1 MGPLGHPCRAG
12 TSEHPGLHLP
22 PPNNAGPSR
31 GVSAATPAAQ
41 RTCVPSGPSTDQL
54 REPAAPLPSS
64 EEQGCHHGFLP
75 PSWRLGTCRAQC
87 PGPGAR
93 TSADITAMSL
103 RARSLPRPAA
113 RRTRGCR
120 LSRGRQACGTCES
133 CPRAGRTSPPQSDV
147 RAPPTHRQPRDAGG
161 GPRHPRR
168 VWRGQGSQSGP
179 CSHGRQ
185 AAVLPAGR
193 CRGSG
198 GSCQGEGCGP
208 AGERVTPTVPPSA
221 RLLLP
226 AAGSHPRGEGD
237 SEQPAEA
244 GQAGVGHRALG
255 PAA

>member
-1 MGPLGHPCRAG
+1 M
-12 TSEHPGLHLP
+12 
-22 PPNNAGPSR
+22 
-31 GVSAATPAAQ
+31 Q
-41 RTCVPSGPSTDQL
+41 RHQPPSGPAPPVGPALTSCGNRPPHFHPPKSRDVTTGSCLPPGDSA
-54 REPAAPLPSS
+54 RAAPN
-64 EEQGCHHGFLP
+64 
-75 PSWRLGTCRAQC
+75 AQC